1 MFVILAYTDVA
12 ISGRFEF
19 APQDFTGD
27 LHNPGSCKM
36 LDELEAEMYK
46 LG

>member
-12 ISGRFEF
+12 FRSRFGL

-36 LDELEAEMYK
+36 LDGLEAEMYK